1 MRVVIVGATGNKGSS
16 LVRSLSAD
24 PQVDEIVGLQRRLPS
39 WNVDKV
45 RWVSADITTDDL
57 GPQFEDADVVVHL
70 AWLIQP
76 SRDESVTYATNVE
89 GSRRVFEATARA
101 EVPALVYA
109 SSVGAY
115 SPGPKDR
122 AVDESW
128 PTDGIPTSFYSRHK
142 AATERELDRLEDRHP
157 ELRVVRMRPGL
168 CFKRE
173 AATEIR
179 RLFIGPLLPTT
190 LVRRSLIPVV
200 PDMPRLRFQCV
211 HTDDVAAAYHQA
223 VVRDVHGAFNVAAD
237 PVLDPDRLGDL
248 LGARKMPVHPGVAR
262 ALAGLSWRLHLQPTE
277 PGWLDLGLG
286 VPIMDTTR
294 ARTELGWD
302 PAHTAGDALL
312 DLLEGLREQAGL
324 DTPPLARETSGP
336 LRIRELKTGVGRT
349 SHR

>member
-1 MRVVIVGATGNKGSS
+1 MRVVVVGATGNKGTS

-24 PQVDEIVGLQRRLPS
+24 PRVEEIVGLQRRLPA
-39 WNVDKV
+39 WEVDKV
-45 RWVSADITTDDL
+45 RWVSADITVDDL
-57 GPQFEDADVVVHL
+57 EPHFAGADVVVHL

-76 SRDESVTYATNVE
+76 SRDESVTYRTNVE
-89 GSRRVFEATARA
+89 GSRRVFEMAARA

-128 PTDGIPTSFYSRHK
+128 PTDGVRTSFYSRHK
-142 AATERELDRLEDRHP
+142 AATERELDRLEERHP
-157 ELRVVRMRPGL
+157 DIRVVRMRPGL

-173 AATEIR
+173 AGAEIR
-179 RLFIGPLLPTT
+179 RLFIGPFLPGS

-200 PDMPRLRFQCV
+200 PKMPRLRFQCV
-211 HTDDVAAAYHQA
+211 HSDDAAAAYHQA

-237 PVLDPDRLGDL
+237 PVLDPDRLSEL
-248 LGARKMPVHPGVAR
+248 LAAREVPVHSGVAR
-262 ALAGLSWRLHLQPTE
+262 ALASLTWRLHLQPTE
-277 PGWLDLGLG
+277 PGWLDMGLS

-294 ARTELGWD
+294 ARTELGWA
-302 PAHTAGDALL
+302 PTRTSEEALL

-324 DTPPLARETSGP
+324 DTPPLSPETSGP
-336 LRIRELKTGVGRT
+336 LRVREFLTGVGHASR
-349 SHR
+349 